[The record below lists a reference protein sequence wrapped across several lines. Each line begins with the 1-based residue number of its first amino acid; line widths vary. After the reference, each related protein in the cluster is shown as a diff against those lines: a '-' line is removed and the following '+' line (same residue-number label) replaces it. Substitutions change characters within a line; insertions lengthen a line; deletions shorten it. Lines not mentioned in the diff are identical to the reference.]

1 VTGPRTFDGSSG
13 GHEHR
18 PLKIDLADVAGR
30 IPTAGLSTDGGI
42 TICIGYLIVLELE
55 DDGSVWYRE
64 WPATSAWPRKTPVG
78 QINPMLSSWKIA
90 EEFQSIAERALD
102 RS

>member
-30 IPTAGLSTDGGI
+30 IPTAGLSTDDGV
-42 TICIGYLIVLELE
+42 TISIDYLIVLELE
-55 DDGSVWYRE
+55 DDGSVWYRRRSGDGGLAE
-64 WPATSAWPRKTPVG
+64 ETPVG

-90 EEFQSIAERALD
+90 EEFQSIAKRALD

>member
-30 IPTAGLSTDGGI
+30 IPTAGLSTDGGNPKV

-55 DDGSVWYRE
+55 DDGSVWYRRWSGDGGLAE
-64 WPATSAWPRKTPVG
+64 ETPVG

-90 EEFQSIAERALD
+90 EEFQSIAITA
-102 RS
+102 